1 MWKKILPRLALIL
14 VLGLAIVWLL
24 GPASAPETLA
34 GDEPPE
40 TVSEESTEEET
51 LEEFV
56 PSEEVPADAELSF
69 PVDI

>member
-1 MWKKILPRLALIL
+1 MWKKILPRLTLIL

-24 GPASAPETLA
+24 GPASAPESLA
-34 GDEPPE
+34 GEEAPE
-40 TVSEESTEEET
+40 QAEEEI